1 MEIAVVG
8 IACRYP
14 GANSAVELYENILAG
29 RRYFREMP
37 PQRWLLEDYYHPD
50 RSQPDKTYCKHGA
63 LLEGFEF
70 NPSAFRIPQSTYK
83 ATDIA
88 QWLALTVAKEALENA
103 DIVDPPRGQTA
114 VILGNTLAGET
125 SRANLVRYRWPY
137 ARRVFVELLDS
148 LGVVGKDREHVLSMV
163 EERYKRPFPPVNED
177 NLAGGLA
184 NTIAGRIC
192 NYFDFQGGG
201 YTVDGACSSSLLAIQ
216 EACIGLQQHLCDLVL
231 AGGIDIS
238 LDPFELVGFAK
249 VGALTDSDIRVY
261 DQRASGF
268 LPGEGCGIVV
278 LKRLEDA
285 VRDGNRIYGIVRG
298 VGYSSD
304 GRGGITAPSVAGQTL
319 AVDRAYYMAGYS
331 FADVELI
338 EGHGTGTPV
347 GDKVELQ
354 TFFEA
359 KMRHGAT
366 AEHRC
371 GIGSIKSIIGHTKA
385 AAGVAG
391 FIKAVLSVYHQVQ
404 PPTMGLA
411 VPNELFKSTSHVYPL
426 VRGRQWKGAK
436 GNRAAV
442 SSAGFGGI
450 NTHITVERHDG
461 TDADT
466 ASRINAD
473 YLLQSF
479 QNAELFILTAD
490 NVADLTAKVAELLPV
505 AKRLCHAELVDLA
518 AYCAQNASTRP
529 LRIAVVADTPYALHE
544 KLGQVLAHLANKP
557 SSPGDID
564 LVRARDGIFVRRTR
578 RAPRVAFLYPG
589 QGSQYL
595 DMSRRWRDRHPFIR
609 THWQNCDDALE
620 DLLSHRLSD
629 DIFHDDYWAEPKKW
643 DTWNSTLRATNI
655 AQPAIVAASM
665 ATTEVLHYLGVDP
678 DVVIGHSLGEYTA
691 LWSAGIITKLDA
703 LRLAAFR
710 GAAMHNASAAPGGM
724 LSINESPEK
733 AQALCAGIAGYLTIA
748 NYNAPTQTVIS
759 GDLRAIDALQA
770 RCFERSV
777 SATRL
782 DVSDAFHSKL
792 MEPAQELLRDALR
805 GTRFESPTR
814 LMISTVTGE
823 VIDKA
828 QSLPEHLCRQIVLPV
843 KFDAAVR
850 TAVREQAEVFIEIGP
865 GSALFGLTQRVLG
878 ESGPPVFLT
887 DGGTQADW
895 SGWLHALGYLYASGL
910 PVMPQRLFENRFFRT
925 FRLPY
930 EPKFIGSP
938 CETPVEP
945 LSLHI
950 ENGITL
956 DFGMPEAPAVH
967 SRAAVSSVPAETAE
981 SAWTADR
988 LFLQMQR
995 FIRERFGYP
1004 EELIHRATLLK
1015 DDLNL
1020 DSIKAAE
1027 VVAEAME
1034 SVRVRAELSPFYPLP
1049 LGVIAERIVGLHH
1062 QQATGV
1068 PGAKEPTVDS
1078 TTPWVRVF
1086 ETTMVPETLRESQR
1100 LLTAGCVLL
1109 VASSGDSVAEPL
1121 REELETCGFTVE
1133 RVAFEQLDSARAVAL
1148 RGCIFLAPTREGE
1161 ADIEDMAESD
1171 VEASLWG
1178 LPGQLLETAKN
1189 FLRHVGH
1196 LPGAGG
1202 DAVSASPP
1210 FFAVLMRS
1218 GTQLGHG
1225 SSPAHWKQEPA
1236 CSAFMKSWSLENPG
1250 IEIRVLDFEPAVD
1263 PNIIGGL
1270 LLDELERGGDFVE
1283 AAYTT
1288 TGQRM
1293 VPRLRPLL
1301 RHQMQPA
1308 AALETAS
1315 DNVLL
1320 VTGGAKGITAE
1331 CVKALCS
1338 RRRMKV
1344 ALMGSAAPDGSSKAE
1359 IASTLDT
1366 LARLRIEA
1374 RYYQCDVTDAALVRE
1389 NVTRIAQ
1396 ELGPIVAVIH
1406 GAGVNVPHRV
1416 EGLSSEAFK
1425 AVLRPKMSGLVNL
1438 IRALDRNALRELTV
1452 FSSIIGVSGMPGNSD
1467 YAYANAWASSLVGRL
1482 RAKYPRIHC
1491 RAFAYSIWQDVGM
1504 GARLGSVAALK
1515 QKGIDAIPRDEGV
1528 QRFVDLMSLEW
1539 RTPELVVMAQA
1550 RGLPTLRFADVEVP
1564 PGRFT
1569 ETILSYQPG
1578 VECVAEVVLHPD
1590 RDTYLADHD
1599 FNGALLFPAVMGME
1613 AMAQVALKCARVY
1626 MDDTQAPSLEKLTFV
1641 RPIVVPPQG
1650 RAVRIHARI
1659 DEHPVDGVLRAWVEI
1674 RSSLTGYDSASF
1686 TAECVWRNEPRAKL
1700 RMIPSVWPEP
1710 LPVDPAKQLYGSLFF
1725 QGPMFQRAMALHD
1738 VSSRHCLMR
1747 IRLSPAGNGEEASD
1761 AAGLIGPVLGCAATR
1776 DAYLHSIQVC
1786 VPQYR
1791 ILPIGIEL
1799 LETTTTRGDYGY
1811 LIAHEREHTDQE
1823 YVYDVEV
1830 YGRSGELI
1838 ERIRGYRCK
1847 VVGSFEDEPT
1857 LALLARLHDRAAFLA
1872 IA

>member
-37 PQRWLLEDYYHPD
+37 PQRWLLDDYYDPD
-50 RSQPDKTYCKHGA
+50 RNQPDKTYCKHGA

-70 NPSAFRIPQSTYK
+70 NPSAFRIPQSTYR

-103 DIVDPPRGQTA
+103 DIADPPRAQTA

-148 LGVVGKDREHVLSMV
+148 LGVVGKDREQVLSRV

-278 LKRLEDA
+278 LKRMEDA

-304 GRGGITAPSVAGQTL
+304 GRGGITAPSVSGQKL

-354 TFFEA
+354 TFLEA
-359 KMRHGAT
+359 KVRHGAT

-411 VPNELFKSTSHVYPL
+411 VPNELFKSTTHVHPL
-426 VRGRQWKGAK
+426 VRGRQWKGAR

-450 NTHITVERHDG
+450 NTHITVERHDS

-473 YLLQSF
+473 YLLQSY
-479 QNAELFILTAD
+479 QNAELFLLTAD

-518 AYCAQNASTRP
+518 AYSAQNASTRP
-529 LRIAVVADTPYALHE
+529 LRMAVVAETPYSLHE
-544 KLGQVLAHLANKP
+544 KLGQVLAHLANKT

-564 LVRARDGIFVRRTR
+564 LVRARDGIFVRRAR

-595 DMSRRWRDRHPFIR
+595 DMGRRWRDRYPFIR
-609 THWQNCDDALE
+609 THWQTCDDELE

-629 DIFHDDYWAEPKKW
+629 DIFHDDFWAEPKKW
-643 DTWNSTLRATNI
+643 DTWSSTLRATNI

-678 DVVIGHSLGEYTA
+678 HVVVGHSLGEYTA

-710 GAAMHNASAAPGGM
+710 GAAMHNISAAPGGM

-748 NYNAPTQTVIS
+748 NYNAPAQTVVS
-759 GDLRAIDALQA
+759 GDLPAIEALYA
-770 RCFERSV
+770 RCVDRSV

-782 DVSDAFHSKL
+782 EVSGAFHSKM

-805 GTRFESPTR
+805 GARFESPTR

-823 VIDKA
+823 AIDKTR
-828 QSLPEHLCRQIVLPV
+828 SFPEHLCNQIVLPV
-843 KFDAAVR
+843 KFEAAVR
-850 TAVREQAEVFIEIGP
+850 TAVKEQAEVFVEIGP

-878 ESGPPVFLT
+878 ESGPPVFFT

-895 SGWLHALGYLYASGL
+895 SGWLHALGYLYVSGL
-910 PVMPQRLFENRFFRT
+910 PIMPQRLFENRFFRT

-945 LSLHI
+945 LNLRLKTD
-950 ENGITL
+950 ITVDL
-956 DFGMPEAPAVH
+956 GMPEAPAVQT
-967 SRAAVSSVPAETAE
+967 RAAVPSVPAETAG
-981 SAWTADR
+981 SVWSADR
-988 LFLQMQR
+988 LFLQIQR

-1004 EELIHRATLLK
+1004 EELIHRTTLLQ

-1027 VVAEAME
+1027 VIAEAMG
-1034 SVRVRAELSPFYPLP
+1034 SIRVRSDLSPLFPLP
-1049 LGVIAERIVGLHH
+1049 LGVIAERIVDVHR
-1062 QQATGV
+1062 QQGQDV
-1068 PGAKEPTVDS
+1068 SGAKEPQLDS

-1086 ETTMVPETLRESQR
+1086 ETTMVHEGLRESQR
-1100 LLTAGCVLL
+1100 VLTAGCVLL
-1109 VASSGDSVAEPL
+1109 VASSEDPVAEPL
-1121 REELETCGFTVE
+1121 REYLESCGFTVE
-1133 RVAFEQLDSARAVAL
+1133 RVDFDQIRSAHAVAL
-1148 RGCIFLAPTREGE
+1148 RGCIFLAPTQEDE
-1161 ADIEDMAESD
+1161 ADIEDMAAGD

-1178 LPGQLLETAKN
+1178 LPGQLLETAKT
-1189 FLRHVGH
+1189 FLRSIGKLSGVSV
-1196 LPGAGG
+1196 
-1202 DAVSASPP
+1202 DAASSGPS
-1210 FFAVLMRS
+1210 FFAVVMRS

-1225 SSPAHWKQEPA
+1225 SGPGQWSQQPA

-1250 IEIRVLDFEPAVD
+1250 IEMRVMDLEPAVD
-1263 PNIIGGL
+1263 PNIVGGL

-1283 AAYTT
+1283 AAYTI

-1308 AALETAS
+1308 PSLEFAS
-1315 DNVLL
+1315 QDVLL

-1331 CVKALCS
+1331 CVKALCM
-1338 RRRMKV
+1338 RRRMRV
-1344 ALMGSAAPDGSSKAE
+1344 ALMGSAAP
-1359 IASTLDT
+1359 
-1366 LARLRIEA
+1366 
-1374 RYYQCDVTDAALVRE
+1374 
-1389 NVTRIAQ
+1389 
-1396 ELGPIVAVIH
+1396 
-1406 GAGVNVPHRV
+1406 
-1416 EGLSSEAFK
+1416 
-1425 AVLRPKMSGLVNL
+1425 
-1438 IRALDRNALRELTV
+1438 
-1452 FSSIIGVSGMPGNSD
+1452 
-1467 YAYANAWASSLVGRL
+1467 
-1482 RAKYPRIHC
+1482 
-1491 RAFAYSIWQDVGM
+1491 
-1504 GARLGSVAALK
+1504 
-1515 QKGIDAIPRDEGV
+1515 
-1528 QRFVDLMSLEW
+1528 
-1539 RTPELVVMAQA
+1539 
-1550 RGLPTLRFADVEVP
+1550 
-1564 PGRFT
+1564 
-1569 ETILSYQPG
+1569 
-1578 VECVAEVVLHPD
+1578 
-1590 RDTYLADHD
+1590 
-1599 FNGALLFPAVMGME
+1599 
-1613 AMAQVALKCARVY
+1613 
-1626 MDDTQAPSLEKLTFV
+1626 
-1641 RPIVVPPQG
+1641 
-1650 RAVRIHARI
+1650 
-1659 DEHPVDGVLRAWVEI
+1659 
-1674 RSSLTGYDSASF
+1674 
-1686 TAECVWRNEPRAKL
+1686 
-1700 RMIPSVWPEP
+1700 
-1710 LPVDPAKQLYGSLFF
+1710 YG
-1725 QGPMFQRAMALHD
+1725 
-1738 VSSRHCLMR
+1738 
-1747 IRLSPAGNGEEASD
+1747 
-1761 AAGLIGPVLGCAATR
+1761 
-1776 DAYLHSIQVC
+1776 
-1786 VPQYR
+1786 
-1791 ILPIGIEL
+1791 
-1799 LETTTTRGDYGY
+1799 
-1811 LIAHEREHTDQE
+1811 
-1823 YVYDVEV
+1823 
-1830 YGRSGELI
+1830 
-1838 ERIRGYRCK
+1838 
-1847 VVGSFEDEPT
+1847 
-1857 LALLARLHDRAAFLA
+1857 
-1872 IA
+1872 

>member
-50 RSQPDKTYCKHGA
+50 RNQPDKTYCKHGA

-103 DIVDPPRGQTA
+103 DISDPPRVQTA

-184 NTIAGRIC
+184 NTIAGRVC

-261 DQRASGF
+261 DQRANGF

-278 LKRLEDA
+278 LKRMEDA

-304 GRGGITAPSVAGQTL
+304 GRGGITAPSVSGQTL
-319 AVDRAYYMAGYS
+319 AVNRAYYMAGYS

-354 TFFEA
+354 TFLEA
-359 KMRHGAT
+359 KARHGAT
-366 AEHRC
+366 TEHRC

-404 PPTMGLA
+404 PPTMGLT
-411 VPNELFKSTSHVYPL
+411 VPNELFKSTSHVHPL
-426 VRGRQWKGAK
+426 VRGRQWKGTK
-436 GNRAAV
+436 PNRAAV

-450 NTHITVERHDG
+450 NTHITVERHIS

-466 ASRINAD
+466 ASRINSD

-479 QNAELFILTAD
+479 QNAELFVLTAD

-529 LRIAVVADTPYALHE
+529 LRIAVVAETPYALHE
-544 KLGQVLAHLANKP
+544 KLGHVLAHLASKT

-564 LVRARDGIFVRRTR
+564 LIRAHEGIFVRRTR

-595 DMSRRWRDRHPFIR
+595 DMGRRWRDRYPFIR
-609 THWQNCDDALE
+609 AHWQTCDDALY

-629 DIFHDDYWAEPKKW
+629 DVFHDDFWAESKKW
-643 DTWNSTLRATNI
+643 DTWNSTLRATNV

-665 ATTEVLHYLGVDP
+665 ATTEALHYLGVDP

-691 LWSAGIITKLDA
+691 LWSAGFITKLDA

-710 GAAMHNASAAPGGM
+710 GAAMHNASDAPGGM

-733 AQALCAGIAGYLTIA
+733 AQALCAGISGYLTIA

-759 GDLRAIDALQA
+759 GDLPAIEALHSL
-770 RCFERSV
+770 CLERSV

-782 DVSDAFHSKL
+782 EVSGAFHSRL
-792 MEPAQELLRDALR
+792 MEPAQELLGDALR
-805 GTRFESPTR
+805 GVRFESPKR
-814 LMISTVTGE
+814 LMISTVSGE
-823 VIDKA
+823 AIDNA
-828 QSLPEHLCRQIVLPV
+828 QTLPEHLCKQIVLPV
-843 KFDAAVR
+843 KFEAAVR
-850 TAVREQAEVFIEIGP
+850 AAVREQAEVFIEIGP
-865 GSALFGLTQRVLG
+865 GSALFGLTRRVLE

-887 DGGTQADW
+887 DGGMQTDW
-895 SGWLHALGYLYASGL
+895 SGWLQALGYLYVSGL
-910 PVMPQRLFENRFFRT
+910 PILPQRLFENRFFRT

-930 EPKFIGSP
+930 EPKFIRSP

-945 LSLHI
+945 LSLRI
-950 ENGITL
+950 DADITRNFGI
-956 DFGMPEAPAVH
+956 PEAPAVQN
-967 SRAAVSSVPAETAE
+967 STAVTSVPEEAAE

-988 LFLQMQR
+988 LFRQIQR

-1004 EELIHRATLLK
+1004 EELIHRATRMQ

-1027 VVAEAME
+1027 VIAEAME
-1034 SVRVRAELSPFYPLP
+1034 SVSVRSELSPFYPLQ
-1049 LGVIAERIVGLHH
+1049 LGVIAERIVELHH
-1062 QQATGV
+1062 RQAQGV
-1068 PGAKEPTVDS
+1068 PSAVESPVDS
-1078 TTPWVRVF
+1078 TPPWVRVF
-1086 ETTMVPETLRESQR
+1086 ETTMVRETLQYSQR
-1100 LLTAGCVLL
+1100 VLTAGCVLL
-1109 VASSGDSVAEPL
+1109 AASSGDPLAEPL
-1121 REELETCGFTVE
+1121 REQLETCGFSVE
-1133 RVAFEQLDSARAVAL
+1133 RVDLDQIGSAHAVAL
-1148 RGCIFLAPTREGE
+1148 RGCIFLAPTQHGE
-1161 ADIEDMAESD
+1161 ADLEDMAATD

-1178 LPGQLLETAKN
+1178 LPIQLLETAKI
-1189 FLRHVGH
+1189 FLRRIER
-1196 LPGAGG
+1196 LPGAGA
-1202 DAVSASPP
+1202 DAVSSSSP

-1225 SSPAHWKQEPA
+1225 SSPSQWKQEPA
-1236 CSAFMKSWSLENPG
+1236 CSAFMKSWSLENPA
-1250 IEIRVLDFEPAVD
+1250 IAIRVLDLEPAVD
-1263 PNIIGGL
+1263 PNIIGEL
-1270 LLDELERGGDFVE
+1270 LLDELERGSDFVE

-1293 VPRLRPLL
+1293 VPQLRPLL
-1301 RHQMQPA
+1301 LHEMQPA
-1308 AALETAS
+1308 PAFEVAA
-1315 DNVLL
+1315 DDVLL

-1331 CVKALCS
+1331 CVKALCT

-1359 IASTLDT
+1359 IDSTLDA
-1366 LARLRIEA
+1366 LAELRVEA
-1374 RYYQCDVTDAALVRE
+1374 RYYRCDVTDAALVRKT
-1389 NVTRIAQ
+1389 VARIAE
-1396 ELGPIVAVIH
+1396 ELGTIVAVIH
-1406 GAGVNVPHRV
+1406 GAGVNAPHRV
-1416 EGLSSEAFK
+1416 EGISAEAFK
-1425 AVLRPKMSGLVNL
+1425 AVLRPKMLGLVNL
-1438 IRALDRNALRELTV
+1438 IRALNGDALRELTV

-1467 YAYANAWASSLVGRL
+1467 YAYSNAWASLLVSRL
-1482 RAKYPRIHC
+1482 RAKYPRIQC

-1515 QKGIDAIPRDEGV
+1515 RKGIDAIPRIEGAR
-1528 QRFVDLMSLEW
+1528 RFLDLMSLEW
-1539 RTPELVVMAQA
+1539 RTPELVVMAQSK
-1550 RGLPTLRFADVEVP
+1550 GLPTLRFADAEIP
-1564 PGRFT
+1564 PGRFI
-1569 ETILSYQPG
+1569 ENILSYQPG
-1578 VECVAEVVLHPD
+1578 VECVAEVLLHPD

-1626 MDDTQAPSLEKLTFV
+1626 MDDSRAPALENLTFV

-1650 RAVRIHARI
+1650 RAVRIYARI
-1659 DEHPVDGVLRAWVEI
+1659 DEHPADGALRARVEI

-1686 TAECVWRNEPRAKL
+1686 TAECVWRNAPRANPP
-1700 RMIPSVWPEP
+1700 MNPAVWPEP
-1710 LPVDPAKQLYGSLFF
+1710 LPVDPQHQLYGSLFF
-1725 QGPMFQRAMALHD
+1725 QGPMFQRAMSLHD

-1747 IRLSPAGNGEEASD
+1747 IRLSAAGNGDGAGD
-1761 AAGLIGPVLGCAATR
+1761 AASLIGPVLGCAATR

-1823 YVYDVEV
+1823 YVYDMEV
-1830 YGRSGELI
+1830 YARSGDLI

-1847 VVGSFEDEPT
+1847 VVGSFDDEPT
-1857 LALLARLHDRAAFLA
+1857 LDLMARLHERAALVA
-1872 IA
+1872 RA